1 MYDLFLIEVIYIT
14 SMLLCFY
21 TEPFIR
27 IKEGVFRTHRMG
39 GFYMKLESYWN
50 FADVYEEK

>member
-39 GFYMKLESYWN
+39 GFYIKLESYWD